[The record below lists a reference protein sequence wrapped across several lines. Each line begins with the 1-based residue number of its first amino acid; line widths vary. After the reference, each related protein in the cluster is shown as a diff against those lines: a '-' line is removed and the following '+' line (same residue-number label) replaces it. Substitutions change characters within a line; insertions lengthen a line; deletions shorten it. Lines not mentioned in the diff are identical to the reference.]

1 MKTNPNWG
9 LTALLKERAA
19 LTSEVRRALS
29 VAKLDIK
36 QVLDREINVLLFPY
50 SVWVTIPEV
59 RQSLDF
65 EKCEHRWVLAGDVQ
79 LVGAERLDVQDYIMF
94 CMPTMHAQCNPT
106 KGLEDFDFRVS
117 FRSKEEA
124 QENLRFAN
132 FIAVRLEELK
142 AIFKEANDDLQ
153 ELISPI
159 KAKYDRLSV
168 VNQELRELT
177 FGVHGAEL
185 NLPELEDCEP
195 TDPGFLSFDDD
206 DSDDIWGGNPPLF

>member
-29 VAKLDIK
+29 VAKIDIK

-50 SVWVTIPEV
+50 SVWVTIPEL

-65 EKCEHRWVLAGDVQ
+65 EECAHRWVLSGDIQ
-79 LVGAERLDVQDYIMF
+79 LVGAERLDRQDYIMS
-94 CMPTMHAQCNPT
+94 CMPTMHAQCNPK
-106 KGLEDFDFRVS
+106 KGLEYFDFRVS
-117 FRSKEEA
+117 FSSKEEA

-132 FIAVRLEELK
+132 FIAMKLEELK
-142 AIFKEANDDLQ
+142 AVFITANDDLQ

-177 FGVHGAEL
+177 FGTHGAEL
-185 NLPELEDCEP
+185 NLTELEDLEP
-195 TDPGFLSFDDD
+195 TDPKFLNFDDD
-206 DSDDIWGGNPPLF
+206 DSDDMWGGDLPPF

>member
-1 MKTNPNWG
+1 M
-9 LTALLKERAA
+9 
-19 LTSEVRRALS
+19 
-29 VAKLDIK
+29 
-36 QVLDREINVLLFPY
+36 
-50 SVWVTIPEV
+50 
-59 RQSLDF
+59 
-65 EKCEHRWVLAGDVQ
+65 LAGDVQ

-106 KGLEDFDFRVS
+106 KGLDDFDFRVS

-142 AIFKEANDDLQ
+142 AIFIEAND
-153 ELISPI
+153 ELEDMISPI
-159 KAKYDRLSV
+159 KVKYDRLSV

>member
-1 MKTNPNWG
+1 MNTNPNWG

-50 SVWVTIPEV
+50 SVWVTIPEL
-59 RQSLDF
+59 RQSHDF
-65 EKCEHRWVLAGDVQ
+65 EDCAYRWVLSGEIQ
-79 LVGAERLDVQDYIMF
+79 LVGAERLDRQDHVLL
-94 CMPTMHAQCNPT
+94 CMPAMHAQCSPT
-106 KGLEDFDFRVS
+106 KGLEDTEFKLWFRT
-117 FRSKEEA
+117 KEQA

-132 FIAVRLEELK
+132 YIAMKLEELK
-142 AIFKEANDDLQ
+142 AVFIAANDDLQ

-159 KAKYDRLSV
+159 KVKYDRLSV

-177 FGVHGAEL
+177 FGTHGAKL
-185 NLPELEDCEP
+185 NLSELEDYEP
-195 TDPGFLSFDDD
+195 TDPKFLNFDDD
-206 DSDDIWGGNPPLF
+206 DSDDMWGGDLPPF

>member
-1 MKTNPNWG
+1 MNTNPNWG

-50 SVWVTIPEV
+50 SVWVTIPEL
-59 RQSLDF
+59 RQSHDF
-65 EKCEHRWVLAGDVQ
+65 EDCAYRWVLSGEIQ

-94 CMPTMHAQCNPT
+94 SMPTMHAQCNPT

-142 AIFKEANDDLQ
+142 AIFIEAND
-153 ELISPI
+153 ELEDMISPI
-159 KAKYDRLSV
+159 KVKYDRLSV

-177 FGVHGAEL
+177 FGIHGAEL
-185 NLPELEDCEP
+185 NLPELEECEP
-195 TDPGFLSFDDD
+195 TDPGFLNFGDDE
-206 DSDDIWGGNPPLF
+206 SDDIWGGNPPLF